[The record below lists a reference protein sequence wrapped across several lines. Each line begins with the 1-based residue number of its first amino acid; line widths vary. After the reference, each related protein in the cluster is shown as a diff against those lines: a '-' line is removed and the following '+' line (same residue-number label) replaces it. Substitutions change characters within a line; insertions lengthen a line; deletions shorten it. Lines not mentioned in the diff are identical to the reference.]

1 MYPIVG
7 TGRIAGMDIQAY
19 LRRIA
24 YSDTSGGTSHV
35 CDLRTLRALVQAHLY
50 AVPFENFDI
59 HLGVPI
65 RLNPEVLFDKIV
77 VRQRGGFCYELNTL
91 FAELLRGLGYKVDL
105 LAARVYRKK
114 KLGPAFDHMALRV
127 HIGAE
132 TYLVDVG
139 FGDASAGPLPL
150 KSGASQREKGS
161 SYSLYDSSIGLYF
174 EFEAS
179 GGDTRGYALSLHS
192 YELSD
197 FASMCLH
204 HQRSAR
210 SWFTQ
215 ERICI
220 LQSESGS
227 LSLIEGKY
235 KAGSETSSLS
245 DNCQYLE
252 VLATKFGIVLA
263 GLPEN
268 SSKRFAMR
276 WQKRALRIE
285 DTALQL
291 GMRFAV
297 SF

>member
-7 TGRIAGMDIQAY
+7 TRRIAGMDIQAY

-24 YSDTSGGTSHV
+24 YSGTSHV
-35 CDLRTLRALVQAHLY
+35 CDLSTLNALVQSHLY

-65 RLNPEVLFDKIV
+65 RLNPEALFDKIV
-77 VRQRGGFCYELNTL
+77 TRERGGFCYELNTL
-91 FAELLRGLGYKVDL
+91 FAELLRAIGYKVDL
-105 LAARVYRKK
+105 LAARVYRKQ

-132 TYLVDVG
+132 AYLVDVG
-139 FGDASAGPLPL
+139 FGDASTGPLPL
-150 KSGASQREKGS
+150 KSGVSQREKGS

-174 EFEAS
+174 EFES
-179 GGDTRGYALSLHS
+179 SSGDTKGYALSLNS
-192 YELSD
+192 YELRD
-197 FASMCLH
+197 FAPMCLH

-210 SWFTQ
+210 SWFTK

-235 KAGSETSSLS
+235 KAGAETNSVS

-268 SSKRFAMR
+268 SSKRFTMR

-285 DTALQL
+285 DTARQV
-291 GMRFAV
+291 GMRFVA